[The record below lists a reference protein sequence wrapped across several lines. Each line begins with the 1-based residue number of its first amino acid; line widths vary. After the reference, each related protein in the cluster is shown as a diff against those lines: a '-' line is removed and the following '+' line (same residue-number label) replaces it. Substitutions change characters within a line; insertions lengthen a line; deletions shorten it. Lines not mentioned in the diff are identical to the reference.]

1 MPALMRAARSV
12 YGSAIRAALGDAGC
26 DDVPRNGVFVLG
38 AMARA
43 DAPLSEIV
51 AQLGTS
57 KQTAGQL
64 VDSLVTRG
72 YLSREVDPQD
82 RRRLVVSLTERGEG
96 AATVI
101 RSAIQLVDDALVAK
115 VGSEHVSHTRATLAA
130 LVEGL
135 SPAV

>member
-1 MPALMRAARSV
+1 
-12 YGSAIRAALGDAGC
+12 
-26 DDVPRNGVFVLG
+26 
-38 AMARA
+38 MARA

-82 RRRLVVSLTERGEG
+82 RRRLVVSLTERGQE
-96 AATVI
+96 AATII
-101 RSAIQLVDDALVAK
+101 RSAIQRIDTALVAK

-130 LVEGL
+130 LVEGF